1 MKKHKKI
8 SISYLMNRLI
18 RERSYLE
25 NWKELDK
32 KFYKRKLKTKLS
44 EVKTKN
50 WSMNW
55 SALKTMPVNSN
66 KTFKI

>member
-50 WSMNW
+50 WSMNS
-55 SALKTMPVNSN
+55 SAQKTMPVNSN